1 MYNLKNK
8 TSVITGASRG
18 IGKNIALNFAKNGSD
33 VYLISRTLKDLNK
46 VKSLIKNTC
55 KVNVKC
61 FAIDT
66 SNLKSVQE
74 TMNSIILETGKIDVL
89 VNNAGITK
97 DNILLKM
104 SENDWKE
111 VIDINLT
118 GYFNTCKS
126 VIKQMIKNKYGKIIN
141 ISSIIGLKGNPGQT
155 NYSASKAGIIGLTN
169 SLAKEVGSRNIT
181 VNTIAPGYIETDMTK
196 KLDENAKNN
205 FLSKIPLKRFGTPQD
220 ISNIVCFLASD
231 LSDYITGQII
241 NVDGGID

>member
-1 MYNLKNK
+1 M
-8 TSVITGASRG
+8 
-18 IGKNIALNFAKNGSD
+18 
-33 VYLISRTLKDLNK
+33 
-46 VKSLIKNTC
+46 
-55 KVNVKC
+55 
-61 FAIDT
+61 
-66 SNLKSVQE
+66 
-74 TMNSIILETGKIDVL
+74 
-89 VNNAGITK
+89 
-97 DNILLKM
+97 NILLKM

-126 VIKQMIKNKYGKIIN
+126 VIKQMIKNKYGRIIN
-141 ISSIIGLKGNPGQT
+141 ISSIIGLKGNPGQI

-196 KLDENAKNN
+196 KLDENSKNN

-220 ISNIVCFLASD
+220 ISNIVCFLASN

>member
-8 TSVITGASRG
+8 ISVITGASKG
-18 IGKNIALNFAKNGSD
+18 IGKNIALNLAKNGSD

-46 VKSLIKNTC
+46 VKSLIKNSC

-66 SNLKSVQE
+66 SNLVSVQE
-74 TMNSIILETGKIDVL
+74 AINSIILETGKIDVL

-126 VIKQMIKNKYGKIIN
+126 VIKQMIKSKYGRIIN
-141 ISSIIGLKGNPGQT
+141 ISSIIGLKGNAGQI

-181 VNTIAPGYIETDMTK
+181 VNTASKVMDHR
-196 KLDENAKNN
+196 
-205 FLSKIPLKRFGTPQD
+205 LS
-220 ISNIVCFLASD
+220 
-231 LSDYITGQII
+231 
-241 NVDGGID
+241 

>member
-8 TSVITGASRG
+8 ISVITGASKG
-18 IGKNIALNFAKNGSD
+18 IGKNIALNLAKNGSD

-46 VKSLIKNTC
+46 VKSLIKNSC

-74 TMNSIILETGKIDVL
+74 AINSIILETGKIDVL

-126 VIKQMIKNKYGKIIN
+126 VIKQMIKSKYGRIIN
-141 ISSIIGLKGNPGQT
+141 ISSIIGLKGNAGQI

-169 SLAKEVGSRNIT
+169 S
-181 VNTIAPGYIETDMTK
+181 
-196 KLDENAKNN
+196 
-205 FLSKIPLKRFGTPQD
+205 
-220 ISNIVCFLASD
+220 
-231 LSDYITGQII
+231 
-241 NVDGGID
+241 